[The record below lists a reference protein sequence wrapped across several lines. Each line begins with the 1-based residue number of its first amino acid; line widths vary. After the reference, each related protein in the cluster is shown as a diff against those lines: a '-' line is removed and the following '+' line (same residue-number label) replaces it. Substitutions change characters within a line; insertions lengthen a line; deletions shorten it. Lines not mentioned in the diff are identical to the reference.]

1 MDFVQVQ
8 DIPGH
13 MGNSPSEVV
22 SAKIFVGC
30 EEYWRS
36 GVYKKTSFTVEVKG
50 AVGVMDLRHPKGF
63 GVTLTI
69 EFGKDSL
76 RFFSVAVFGDILKS
90 AGMVKPS
97 E

>member
-8 DIPGH
+8 DIPGQ

-36 GVYKKTSFTVEVKG
+36 DVYKKTSFTVEIKG

-63 GVTLTI
+63 GVTLAI
-69 EFGKDSL
+69 KFGEDSL
-76 RFFSVAVFGDILKS
+76 HFCSVAVFGDILK
-90 AGMVKPS
+90 
-97 E
+97 